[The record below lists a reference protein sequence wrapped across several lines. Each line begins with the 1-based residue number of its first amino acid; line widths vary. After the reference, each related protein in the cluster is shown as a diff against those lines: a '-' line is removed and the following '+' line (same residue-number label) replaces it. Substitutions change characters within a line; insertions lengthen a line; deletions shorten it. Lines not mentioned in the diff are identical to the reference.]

1 MKTEEEDPDDG
12 YWTVGETIAETTKNA
27 LLIRVIDRRCGQMCA
42 RTDLAFRMKPG
53 SEWDK
58 KREARSV
65 LKNHLCN
72 SQKKVGFVHLVPCK
86 SITHVAKIELPFL
99 L

>member
-1 MKTEEEDPDDG
+1 MKTEEEDSDDG
-12 YWTVGETIAETTKNA
+12 YWTVNDTVAETTKNA

-58 KREARSV
+58 KREARAA
-65 LKNHLCN
+65 LKNHIN
-72 SQKKVGFVHLVPCK
+72 NTQKKVNGNSACSHIFHPLFK
-86 SITHVAKIELPFL
+86 LKFSYEFM
-99 L
+99 

>member
-1 MKTEEEDPDDG
+1 MKAEDEDGDDG
-12 YWTVGETIAETTKNA
+12 YWTVGDTIAETTRNA

-58 KREARSV
+58 KREASAKLRNN
-65 LKNHLCN
+65 LNN
-72 SQKKVGFVHLVPCK
+72 MQKKVTFILIQRYAV
-86 SITHVAKIELPFL
+86 FL
-99 L
+99 

>member
-1 MKTEEEDPDDG
+1 MKTEEEDSDDG
-12 YWTVGETIAETTKNA
+12 YWTVNDTVAETTKNA

-58 KREARSV
+58 KREARAA
-65 LKNHLCN
+65 LKNHIN
-72 SQKKVGFVHLVPCK
+72 STQKKASGNVAFSLHFTPKLV
-86 SITHVAKIELPFL
+86 
-99 L
+99 

>member
-1 MKTEEEDPDDG
+1 MKTEEEDSDDG
-12 YWTVGETIAETTKNA
+12 YWTVNDTVAETTKNA

-58 KREARSV
+58 KREARAA
-65 LKNHLCN
+65 LKNHIN
-72 SQKKVGFVHLVPCK
+72 NTQKKVKHMSLCE
-86 SITHVAKIELPFL
+86 IAVACFTLFRGH
-99 L
+99 

>member
-1 MKTEEEDPDDG
+1 MKTEEEDSDDG
-12 YWTVGETIAETTKNA
+12 YWTVNDTVAETTKNA

-58 KREARSV
+58 KREARAAF
-65 LKNHLCN
+65 KNHIN
-72 SQKKVGFVHLVPCK
+72 NTQKKVCGSSVYCFCFCFCLK
-86 SITHVAKIELPFL
+86 AQFL
-99 L
+99 Y